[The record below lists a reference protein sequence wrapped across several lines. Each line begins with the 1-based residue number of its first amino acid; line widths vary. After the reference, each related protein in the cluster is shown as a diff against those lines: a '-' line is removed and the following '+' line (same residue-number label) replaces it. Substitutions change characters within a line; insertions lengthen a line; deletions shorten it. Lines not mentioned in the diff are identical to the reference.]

1 MSKQKYKYTLMTFVG
16 VTMAIVANV
25 RNIPTLAATG
35 WSGIFYLLLSLLIF
49 VIPLVG
55 IINEF
60 GSTFPGAGGP
70 QLWAK
75 ESLGAQMGF
84 VIAFVEWAQM
94 FPGLIMVTS
103 TLGPLTG
110 QIFGQS
116 ELANNHWFMFGAILV
131 SIWGMSLLSLK
142 FDIQKIGG
150 DYGVYIGVYIPA
162 IMLLILGIMTMFKVG
177 INVHSY
183 LGSFSTGKL
192 IPSFTDKQ
200 TLSYVGAIMFLFT
213 GIEMSSVYIPEL
225 KDSKHN
231 YARGVIISVIFIL
244 CLNMFNGLLVS
255 NIIPMG
261 KIQLSNVAQAILLDC
276 EALGLP
282 TWIANIFSAC
292 VVVGVILQ
300 LASWINSPQHS
311 VSTAAKQGAV
321 PAKWGWFKTNKYGVC
336 DNLIWVQLII
346 LTLLAFLYA
355 FIKNVNQMFL
365 ALTNATSII
374 DFLIYAIFGISI
386 LVLRKKRPD
395 LPRPNRLGKRGNG
408 LAWLCAAMMW
418 ISCLFVIYSTLM
430 SSNLVSI
437 IIIAVIVV
445 ACFLIP
451 IWIFK
456 CQKPSWRT
464 EAEQWVQSH
473 KNNN

>member
-35 WSGIFYLLLSLLIF
+35 WAGIFYLVLSLLIF

-162 IMLLILGIMTMFKVG
+162 IMLLVLGIMTLFKVG
-177 INVHSY
+177 INVHS
-183 LGSFSTGKL
+183 
-192 IPSFTDKQ
+192 
-200 TLSYVGAIMFLFT
+200 
-213 GIEMSSVYIPEL
+213 
-225 KDSKHN
+225 
-231 YARGVIISVIFIL
+231 
-244 CLNMFNGLLVS
+244 
-255 NIIPMG
+255 
-261 KIQLSNVAQAILLDC
+261 
-276 EALGLP
+276 
-282 TWIANIFSAC
+282 
-292 VVVGVILQ
+292 
-300 LASWINSPQHS
+300 
-311 VSTAAKQGAV
+311 
-321 PAKWGWFKTNKYGVC
+321 
-336 DNLIWVQLII
+336 
-346 LTLLAFLYA
+346 
-355 FIKNVNQMFL
+355 
-365 ALTNATSII
+365 
-374 DFLIYAIFGISI
+374 
-386 LVLRKKRPD
+386 
-395 LPRPNRLGKRGNG
+395 
-408 LAWLCAAMMW
+408 
-418 ISCLFVIYSTLM
+418 
-430 SSNLVSI
+430 
-437 IIIAVIVV
+437 
-445 ACFLIP
+445 
-451 IWIFK
+451 
-456 CQKPSWRT
+456 
-464 EAEQWVQSH
+464 
-473 KNNN
+473 